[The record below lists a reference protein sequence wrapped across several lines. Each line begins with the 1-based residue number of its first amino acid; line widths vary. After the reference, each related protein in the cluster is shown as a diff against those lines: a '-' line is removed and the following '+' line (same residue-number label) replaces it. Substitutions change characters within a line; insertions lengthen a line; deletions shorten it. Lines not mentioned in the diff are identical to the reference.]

1 VHSVKVALP
10 DGMLAEGFDGVAP
23 AHSFSSFVVGV
34 TASKHLAFAT
44 ESAAFASGTRGV
56 ASALTS
62 MADSSTTP

>member
-10 DGMLAEGFDGVAP
+10 DEMLAEGFDGVAP

-44 ESAAFASGTRGV
+44 GTRGV

-62 MADSSTTP
+62 MADSSTVP